1 MEEFEEECMKL
12 RERVQELEDGE
23 NDTRIKFEMAI
34 KDKEDLK
41 KKLTQKESE
50 L

>member
-12 RERVQELEDGE
+12 RERVTELEDSQ
-23 NDTRIKFEMAI
+23 NDNRIKWELAY

-41 KKLTQKESE
+41 KKL
-50 L
+50 